1 MLHPVFGIL
10 IYLAYAF
17 VAIFALT
24 LALRTYTRVPL
35 EVVRKAQHLAFA
47 MSVFLLLG
55 LFEHW
60 AAAAGASLSLALLAY
75 PVLGWWE
82 GHPSYRRLL
91 TDRDPNGGELRR
103 QLLYA
108 QVSFAV
114 LIAVFWGG
122 LGPEWRPLIAA
133 AAMIWGFGDAA
144 AALVGKALGRRRL
157 LHRAIEGAKTIEGT
171 AAMVAAG
178 AIAAF
183 VTLLFYGGAPWW
195 LSLAAAALVAPFA
208 GIVEL
213 FSRKGMDTLTVPL
226 ASAAALVPWW
236 LLAVARGA

>member
-1 MLHPVFGIL
+1 MLHPMIGIL
-10 IYLAYAF
+10 IYLVYAF

-24 LALRTYTRVPL
+24 LALRTYTRAPL

-60 AAAAGASLSLALLAY
+60 AAAAGASLTLALLAY
-75 PVLGWWE
+75 PVLAWWE
-82 GHPSYRRLL
+82 RHPSYRRLL
-91 TDRDPNGGELRR
+91 TDRDPRGGELRR

-122 LGPEWRPLIAA
+122 LGPEWKPLIAT

-144 AALVGKALGRRRL
+144 AALVGKSLGRRRL

-171 AAMVAAG
+171 AAMVVAA

-183 VTLLFYGGAPWW
+183 FTLLFYGGAPWW
-195 LSLAAAALVAPFA
+195 VSLPAALLVASWA
-208 GIVEL
+208 GAVEL
-213 FSRKGMDTLTVPL
+213 FTRRGLDTLTVPL